1 MHTPVVKLERLNIS
15 FGEKQ
20 VLHDFSLTIYP
31 GQSLAVVGES
41 GSGKSVAALL
51 SMGLLDPKAEVQAK
65 TADLLG
71 RSISSM
77 TPALWSEI
85 RGKEVAMVF
94 QDPMTSLHP
103 SIRIGKQLDEVLE
116 RHTSA
121 SAGERKQKI
130 LEALAEVELPE
141 PEHTYSKYP
150 HELSGGQRQRVVI
163 AMALLLDPKLIIADE
178 PTTALD
184 KAVEATIL
192 TLLRNLVKER
202 GCALWLISHDLEVVA
217 EHSDDVL
224 VLFRGKTVEQGP
236 SKDIFEHPQH
246 A

>member
-1 MHTPVVKLERLNIS
+1 MPTPVLKLEQLNIS

-20 VLHDFSLTIYP
+20 VLQDFSLTIYP

-41 GSGKSVAALL
+41 GSGKSVGALL
-51 SMGLLDPKAEVQAK
+51 SMGLLDSKAEVQAK

-71 RSISSM
+71 RSILSM

-85 RGKEVAMVF
+85 RCKEVAMVF

-103 SIRIGKQLDEVLE
+103 SIRIGTQLDEVLE

-121 SAGERKQKI
+121 SAGERKRKI

-150 HELSGGQRQRVVI
+150 HELSGGQR
-163 AMALLLDPKLIIADE
+163 
-178 PTTALD
+178 
-184 KAVEATIL
+184 
-192 TLLRNLVKER
+192 
-202 GCALWLISHDLEVVA
+202 
-217 EHSDDVL
+217 
-224 VLFRGKTVEQGP
+224 
-236 SKDIFEHPQH
+236 
-246 A
+246 

>member
-1 MHTPVVKLERLNIS
+1 MPTPVIKLEQLNIS

-41 GSGKSVAALL
+41 GSGKSVGALL
-51 SMGLLDPKAEVQAK
+51 SMGLLDSKAEIQAK
-65 TADLLG
+65 TANLLG
-71 RSISSM
+71 RSISNM
-77 TPALWSEI
+77 FPALWSDI

-94 QDPMTSLHP
+94 QDPMSSLHP

-121 SAGERKQKI
+121 SAEQRRAKI
-130 LEALAEVELPE
+130 LKALAEVELPE
-141 PEHTYSKYP
+141 PEHTYGKYP

-184 KAVEATIL
+184 L
-192 TLLRNLVKER
+192 S
-202 GCALWLISHDLEVVA
+202 LIH
-217 EHSDDVL
+217 
-224 VLFRGKTVEQGP
+224 
-236 SKDIFEHPQH
+236 I
-246 A
+246 